1 MFNVI
6 VLFQIKYH
14 YKYMSNKQTIIS
26 DIYFDRSG
34 YGSKATTL
42 KDAREKD
49 KTIAMEDVDFFR
61 MNVEIKR
68 KQRGQN
74 SFVAPHNN
82 HTFQLDLF
90 FISKNDIEATQK
102 FRAGLVMID
111 VLSKYAVVVP
121 IKSKS
126 PADVIAG
133 TMEGLE
139 KMKAKPKIIYTDDE
153 GSISGADFKQL
164 VEDEGIELYRTRG
177 HPAFA
182 ERFIRTFKDK
192 LFKRVENDEKKGK
205 NNIQWIDY
213 ITEILLT
220 YNNKDVHSA
229 TGPTPNEARKERNE
243 FKAKLNV
250 SVKAKKERMYPTL
263 EVGDKVKIMRK
274 KAITEKERTSH
285 WLKGYYVV
293 QEIAEKLNQKYY
305 KLTDYPRLLMRHE
318 LSKI

>member
-1 MFNVI
+1 
-6 VLFQIKYH
+6 
-14 YKYMSNKQTIIS
+14 MSSKQEIIAN
-26 DIYFDRSG
+26 IYYDRAG
-34 YGSKATTL
+34 YGSKNTIL

-49 KTIAMEDVDFFR
+49 KSITKEDVEEFFR
-61 MNVEIKR
+61 KNVEIKR

-82 HTFQLDLF
+82 HTYQLDLF
-90 FISKNDIEATQK
+90 FISSEDIETTQK

-121 IKSKS
+121 IKSKT
-126 PADVIAG
+126 PPDIIAG
-133 TMEGLE
+133 TMEGLQ

-153 GSISGADFKQL
+153 RGIASADFKEY
-164 VEDEGIELYRTRG
+164 VDGENIELYRTRN

-205 NNIQWIDY
+205 ANIQWIDY
-213 ITEILLT
+213 ITEIMLT
-220 YNNKDVHSA
+220 YNNKDIHSA
-229 TGPTPNEARKERNE
+229 TGLTPNEARKEKNE

-250 SVKAKKERMYPTL
+250 SVKAKKERIYPSL

-274 KAITEKERTSH
+274 KAITEKERTSN
-285 WLKGYYVV
+285 WLPGEYVV
-293 QEIAEKLNQKYY
+293 EEIFYFLYQKYY
-305 KLTDYPRLLMRHE
+305 RLTGYNRPLMRHE
-318 LSKI
+318 LLKV